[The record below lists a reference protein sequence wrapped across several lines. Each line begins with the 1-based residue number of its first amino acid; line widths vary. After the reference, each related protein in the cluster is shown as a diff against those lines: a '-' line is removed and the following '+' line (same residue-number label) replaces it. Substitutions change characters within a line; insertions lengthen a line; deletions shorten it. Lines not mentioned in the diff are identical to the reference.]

1 MKKNKAYK
9 FRIYPNKEQEEL
21 IQKTFGCCRFVYNK
35 FLSLKKELYETENK
49 NLTYGQACKQLTELK
64 NELIWLKEV
73 DSDALQK
80 ELKNLNQAYENFF
93 KKRAKFPKFKSKKNN
108 KKSYTATQNRT
119 MEIGDDMI
127 KLPKLK
133 WVKAK
138 IHREVNGR
146 ILNATISQD
155 ADGKYYVSLCCE
167 EDINTINKS
176 ENQVGIDLGISD
188 LAILNNGIKFE
199 NPRFIKQSEKK
210 LTKEQRRL
218 SKMQR
223 GSNNYNR
230 QRIKVAKLHKHI
242 ANQRKNYLHN
252 ITSYLA
258 RNYTLICLE
267 DLSSSNLMKNRH
279 LSKAITDVSWFEFN
293 RQLEYKIDWYGGKIV
308 KIDKWYP
315 SSQICSACGYKDGKK
330 PLHIREWTCSNCGT
344 HHDRDINASIN
355 ILKEGKRILGMQQ
368 PFEVVYAY

>member
-1 MKKNKAYK
+1 MKNKAYK

-330 PLHIREWTCSNCGT
+330 TT
-344 HHDRDINASIN
+344 TY
-355 ILKEGKRILGMQQ
+355 KRMDL
-368 PFEVVYAY
+368 F